1 VNNLLKKI
9 EKSKKLQDEFIDHFE
24 THVNFNKFDPSGLDY
39 FLSEIGYDADED
51 LKADKPWCCPW
62 EWNPEDLIHHKKDLV
77 GNTIEELAK
86 NWAEKNRND
95 IADKIATDRDYANEL
110 SREEGI

>member
-1 VNNLLKKI
+1 MNNLLKKI

-62 EWNPEDLIHHKKDLV
+62 EWNPEDLIHHKKASLP
-77 GNTIEELAK
+77 
-86 NWAEKNRND
+86 
-95 IADKIATDRDYANEL
+95 
-110 SREEGI
+110 EGLLLLPEIVPEQFRIMFS